1 MSKSSNKEKGLKI
14 SKYWLELNNW
24 GLPFPGHVG
33 LALWDAL
40 TAQRKSEYESIK
52 KSAKELGQLI
62 IIHYLGTNY
71 RKLRRSFIGESRL
84 YDKEQDYRTYS
95 WKELVEE
102 LKYLFKKQG
111 YGEEMINKYLEK
123 AEKHLQKKGYL
134 DEENKVYFFLLRLS
148 EYKEYNRPISS
159 EEISFASNIIRRGK
173 YLITLKQ
180 NEYMEI
186 RSKGFSALNGKKR
199 TRLLTRTIEYREFRE
214 FVSRH
219 GGLYPEEVLNN
230 LVAGY
235 NKGKHI
241 LLVGPPGAGKS
252 FLAELLAN
260 YLGYELFRA
269 TASSS
274 WTRYDFIGGPIIS
287 RNGFRWKS
295 GILLKALSRHIR
307 YISGE
312 GDKEGVILLIDEL
325 NRCEADKVLAEFFT
339 IYPGIDPEQ
348 WRIPE
353 ALIDEISG
361 FGDEIDEETEI
372 VLDYIKSNKV
382 LPWGFRVVATI
393 NSWDITHLYT
403 LGYALL
409 RRFHIIEVQPRKIGD
424 NDDMFKKT
432 LFNRVSKIIKKTSNV
447 DNQQLNEIIE
457 KMTDISKVFIDNG
470 FPLGIAYIV
479 EATVDAYNIVKT
491 KILNKTVEEAIDIAL
506 SSVLSS
512 ILSPEI
518 SKIMLPR
525 KYIESLTRISKEN
538 RLSKYEKVV
547 ILVNRIVST
556 T

>member
-14 SKYWLELNNW
+14 TKYWLEINNW

-33 LALWDAL
+33 LALWGAI
-40 TAQRKSEYESIK
+40 TAKHKSEYKSIK

-71 RKLRRSFIGESRL
+71 HKLKRSFIGESKL
-84 YDKEQDYRTYS
+84 YDKEQNYRTYS

-102 LKYLFKKQG
+102 LKYLFEKRG
-111 YGEEMINKYLEK
+111 YSEEMINKYLEK

-134 DEENKVYFFLLRLS
+134 KEENKISFFLLRLS
-148 EYKEYNRPISS
+148 EYKEYNRPIFFK
-159 EEISFASNIIRRGK
+159 EISFVKNRALRGR
-173 YLITLKQ
+173 YLIPLKQ
-180 NEYMEI
+180 NEYREI
-186 RSKGFSALNGKKR
+186 SNKGFFVK
-199 TRLLTRTIEYREFRE
+199 TIDYKEFEE

-219 GGLYPEEVLNN
+219 GGFYSEEVLNS

-252 FLAELLAN
+252 LLAELLAN
-260 YLGYELFRA
+260 YLGYELIRA

-307 YISGE
+307 YTNGE

-353 ALIDEISG
+353 ALIDEIRG
-361 FGDEIDEETEI
+361 FGNEIDEETKI
-372 VLDYIKSNKV
+372 VLDYIESKKV

-432 LFNRVSKIIKKTSNV
+432 LFNRVSKIIKKTNNV

-470 FPLGIAYIV
+470 FPLGMAYIV

-506 SSVLSS
+506 SNVLSS

-538 RLSKYEKVV
+538 RLSKYEKVA
-547 ILVNRIVST
+547 IMVNRIVST